1 MNIKLAVTMTAMLTM
16 LQTVSAHGGEEKAG
30 LTNFQIMLISLLVS
44 VIFYATSKKLTDINS
59 NRNFLLTLVSY
70 TGVVHILLG
79 INDFVFLLGGLG
91 VISVAMLPYL
101 SKTAKEKEGVL
112 DIILS
117 IIVITMFIAY
127 FVSNHDL
134 HYILEDYL
142 GVSTKLAEAG
152 IIALVIKQSRS
163 HSKQNNPSSN

>member
-1 MNIKLAVTMTAMLTM
+1 MSPWTLSLDNFSLFKASIFLNGMFIGGYEGGWGHKKGDDKKGKSGFFKVTL
-16 LQTVSAHGGEEKAG
+16 
-30 LTNFQIMLISLLVS
+30 FP
-44 VIFYATSKKLTDINS
+44 
-59 NRNFLLTLVSY
+59 
-70 TGVVHILLG
+70 G

-101 SKTAKEKEGVL
+101 SKSAKEKEGVL

-163 HSKQNNPSSN
+163 HSKQNNLSSN